1 MDSQNKTEFDINLG
15 RRLREARIIRGH
27 SQQDLGEF
35 AGVSYQQ
42 IQKNEKG
49 QTRISAARLYRISQH
64 LKMPIEFF
72 FDGNDGDGKYK
83 RIHSTETLQL
93 AAHIDQL
100 PDDLIRSNVKRLVKS
115 IHQAWERHN
124 TKGN

>member
-27 SQQDLGEF
+27 SQQDLGDF

-42 IQKNEKG
+42 VQKNEQG

-72 FDGNDGDGKYK
+72 FDGNDGDEKYK
-83 RIHSTETLQL
+83 SIHSAKTLQL
-93 AAHIDQL
+93 AAYIDQL
-100 PDDLIRSNVKRLVKS
+100 PDEIIRANVKRLVKS
-115 IHQAWERHN
+115 IHQAWERKN